1 MSQKSSEMAPENDNV
16 TGQVSAC
23 KRPGPDLKHDGPILK
38 KALGSKKVPEIQTPK
53 SVLEDTGDPEE
64 VESAIREYK
73 HRQEI
78 ERLERELIFE
88 RQQNVDLV
96 GEYERKLYTLKEDH
110 EAQLHALKDKI
121 SFLEKKISLK
131 DKKEDSEKEKDY
143 LSNRGALWTYLEENY
158 LDLGINGKPDLKSYP
173 FLDLASKHVEQD
185 TDSDENDYETSMQS
199 SGVDTDDM
207 TLLELSSYYGLVK
220 VKERL
225 NNKNPE
231 DDREEEEQKL
241 LADRLCSCLQN
252 VFIKP
257 KPRYEAS
264 LARVR
269 ELVQTLDRAESLL
282 ATNRKNALDE
292 FSLGELLKVKDSLD
306 KIMDEFTQKLE
317 DHTELKASAIDA
329 LDKMA
334 EPKVTSSMGKFAQYV
349 ENLEKV
355 LDAFWRI
362 DECIPIVILSDRAL
376 NEVKRV
382 EKAMSECAIEK
393 EGKA

>member
-1 MSQKSSEMAPENDNV
+1 MSQKSTKMASENDNV
-16 TGQVSAC
+16 AGHASPC
-23 KRPGPDLKHDGPILK
+23 KRPGPDSNHDGPILK
-38 KALGSKKVPEIQTPK
+38 KASGSKKVPEIQTPK
-53 SVLEDTGDPEE
+53 SMSEDTGDPEE

-73 HRQEI
+73 HKQEI
-78 ERLERELIFE
+78 GRLERELIFE

-96 GEYERKLYTLKEDH
+96 GEYERKLYTLKKNH
-110 EAQLHALKDKI
+110 EASLHALKDKI
-121 SFLEKKISLK
+121 SFLEKEISSK
-131 DKKEDSEKEKDY
+131 DKKEDSEKEKDFF
-143 LSNRGALWTYLEENY
+143 SNRGALWTYSEEKY
-158 LDLGINGKPDLKSYP
+158 LALGINGKPDLESDP
-173 FLDLASKHVEQD
+173 FLNSASKHVEQD

-231 DDREEEEQKL
+231 DDGEEEEQKL

-282 ATNRKNALDE
+282 ATNPKNALDE

-334 EPKVTSSMGKFAQYV
+334 EPKVTSSMDKFAQYV
-349 ENLEKV
+349 ENLEIGI
-355 LDAFWRI
+355 DAFCRI
-362 DECIPIVILSDRAL
+362 DECISIIKASDHAFGDL
-376 NEVKRV
+376 
-382 EKAMSECAIEK
+382 
-393 EGKA
+393 

>member
-1 MSQKSSEMAPENDNV
+1 MSQKSSEMASQNENG
-16 TGQVSAC
+16 TGQASPC
-23 KRPGPDLKHDGPILK
+23 KRPGPDDGPILK
-38 KALGSKKVPEIQTPK
+38 KASGSKEVPEVQTPK
-53 SVLEDTGDPEE
+53 SVSEDTGDPEE
-64 VESAIREYK
+64 VESAIRGYK

-78 ERLERELIFE
+78 GRLERELIFE

-96 GEYERKLYTLKEDH
+96 GEYERKVYTLKKNH

-121 SFLEKKISLK
+121 SFLEKEISSK

-143 LSNRGALWTYLEENY
+143 LSNRGALWTYSEEKY

-173 FLDLASKHVEQD
+173 FLDSASKHVEQD

-231 DDREEEEQKL
+231 DDGEEEEQKL

-282 ATNRKNALDE
+282 ATNPKNALDG

-306 KIMDEFTQKLE
+306 KIVHEFSRKL
-317 DHTELKASAIDA
+317 DHHTELKASAIDA

-349 ENLEKV
+349 EDLEIGI
-355 LDAFWRI
+355 DAFWRI
-362 DECIPIVILSDRAL
+362 DECISIIIASDHAFGDLR
-376 NEVKRV
+376 RV
-382 EKAMSECAIEK
+382 EKAMRECAIEK
-393 EGKA
+393 EGIA